1 MIEYVI
7 LGLKIPDK
15 TALPD
20 KLLALRSQFENNT
33 AMINWLWI
41 IYYTCNSF
49 VPQLVNSIKSHL
61 ISSDESRFQR
71 GKIAKKIIS
80 KSV

>member
-7 LGLKIPDK
+7 LGLKIRDK

-33 AMINWLWI
+33 AMIN
-41 IYYTCNSF
+41 
-49 VPQLVNSIKSHL
+49 
-61 ISSDESRFQR
+61 
-71 GKIAKKIIS
+71 
-80 KSV
+80 

>member
-20 KLLALRSQFENNT
+20 KLLVLRSQFENNT
-33 AMINWLWI
+33 AMIN
-41 IYYTCNSF
+41 
-49 VPQLVNSIKSHL
+49 
-61 ISSDESRFQR
+61 
-71 GKIAKKIIS
+71 
-80 KSV
+80 